1 LPPRMAPV
9 QLSGIPEDAMEK
21 FMKLAG
27 LGAAGVAAGTFV
39 LYAALIFVFRPVS
52 NGGFDHVLW
61 RLVSV
66 AMLIPVSILAGAHR
80 AFAKQL
86 KDGVSRMPR

>member
-1 LPPRMAPV
+1 
-9 QLSGIPEDAMEK
+9 MEK
-21 FMKLAG
+21 FMKMAG
-27 LGAAGVAAGTFV
+27 LGAAGVAGGTFV

-61 RLVSV
+61 LLVSA
-66 AMLIPVSILAGAHR
+66 AMLIPVAILAGAHL

>member
-1 LPPRMAPV
+1 
-9 QLSGIPEDAMEK
+9 MEK
-21 FMKLAG
+21 FMKMAG
-27 LGAAGVAAGTFV
+27 LGAAGVAGGTFV
-39 LYAALIFVFRPVS
+39 LYAALIFVFRPVF

-61 RLVSV
+61 LTVSV
-66 AMLIPVSILAGAHR
+66 AMLIPVGILAGAHL

>member
-1 LPPRMAPV
+1 
-9 QLSGIPEDAMEK
+9 MEK
-21 FMKLAG
+21 LMKLAG

-39 LYAALIFVFRPVS
+39 LYFALIVVFRPVS

-61 RLVSV
+61 MLVSV
-66 AMLIPVSILAGAHR
+66 AMLIPVSVLAGAHL

>member
-1 LPPRMAPV
+1 
-9 QLSGIPEDAMEK
+9 MEK

-27 LGAAGVAAGTFV
+27 LGAAGVAGGTFV

-52 NGGFDHVLW
+52 NGGFDNVLW
-61 RLVSV
+61 LTVTV
-66 AMLIPVSILAGAHR
+66 AMLIPVSVLAGAHL

-86 KDGVSRMPR
+86 KDGTSRMPR

>member
-1 LPPRMAPV
+1 
-9 QLSGIPEDAMEK
+9 MEK
-21 FMKLAG
+21 LMKLAG
-27 LGAAGVAAGTFV
+27 LGAAGVAGGTFV
-39 LYAALIFVFRPVS
+39 AYAALVLVFRPVA

-66 AMLIPVSILAGAHR
+66 AMLIPVAVLAGAHM

-86 KDGVSRMPR
+86 KDGVSEMPR

>member
-1 LPPRMAPV
+1 
-9 QLSGIPEDAMEK
+9 MEK

-27 LGAAGVAAGTFV
+27 MGAAGVAVGTFFAYFGLV
-39 LYAALIFVFRPVS
+39 AVFRPVG

-61 RLVSV
+61 YTVTIAMIVPVLV
-66 AMLIPVSILAGAHR
+66 LAGAHL

-86 KDGVSRMPR
+86 KDGSSPMPR

>member
-1 LPPRMAPV
+1 
-9 QLSGIPEDAMEK
+9 MEK
-21 FMKLAG
+21 FMKMAG

-61 RLVSV
+61 LTVSV
-66 AMLIPVSILAGAHR
+66 AMLIPVAVLAGAHL

-86 KDGVSRMPR
+86 KDGVSRMPK